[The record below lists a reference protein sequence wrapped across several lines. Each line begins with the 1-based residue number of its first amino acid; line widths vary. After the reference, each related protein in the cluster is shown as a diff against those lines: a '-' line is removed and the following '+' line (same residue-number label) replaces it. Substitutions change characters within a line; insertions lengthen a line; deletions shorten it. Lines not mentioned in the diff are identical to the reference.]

1 MSERSATAVKLHY
14 VSRRNSPVRS
24 ALLAQLTDALQ
35 LLWVNRQK
43 LQPPDFVFIHRQD
56 NQCNDRASRPEFRPD
71 NFTIHDTCT
80 WIRIALFV
88 MSTAKRATSTKS
100 VLLND
105 HCLFTFFVSFFFF
118 LTLNR
123 FVSVSASNG
132 AFLLLGTVKVR
143 SEFGSFCGCGFS
155 FRKCRGISQ
164 SLSPRYCKNVL
175 GIFSILDCS

>member
-118 LTLNR
+118 FDAQSFRLSIGVQR
-123 FVSVSASNG
+123 SVSLARN
-132 AFLLLGTVKVR
+132 
-143 SEFGSFCGCGFS
+143 
-155 FRKCRGISQ
+155 RKSAEWIW
-164 SLSPRYCKNVL
+164 
-175 GIFSILDCS
+175 IILWLWFQF